1 MIKLEHIRKIADKLE
16 NSIYENPTETYDGK
30 PTDQPWKWI

>member
-1 MIKLEHIRKIADKLE
+1 MKNSEQIEKIKKIAYKLE

-30 PTDQPWKWI
+30 PTD